1 MTVTRLT
8 TAWLL
13 ACLLALA
20 LAGCASTPPR
30 DDALYQ
36 QLGQRGGIEALVET
50 LLVRV
55 SDDPRI
61 AHHFADVDIIHL
73 NDRLVEFL
81 CMQSGGPCAY
91 AGKSM
96 VEAHKH
102 VTVGEAD
109 FNALVEDLM
118 WAMDERGLPR
128 TTQNQLLRR
137 LAAMQRDVVRRGPPP
152 PEAPLLPQP

>member
-1 MTVTRLT
+1 MTVPRIT
-8 TAWLL
+8 TAWVL
-13 ACLLALA
+13 ACLLAI
-20 LAGCASTPPR
+20 AGCASTPPR
-30 DDALYQ
+30 NDALYQ
-36 QLGQRGGIEALVET
+36 QLGERSGIEALVET
-50 LLVRV
+50 LLFRV

-61 AHHFADVDIIHL
+61 AHHFADVDIIRL

-81 CMQSGGPCAY
+81 CVQSGGPCTY
-91 AGKSM
+91 AGKPM

-137 LAAMQRDVVRRGPPP
+137 LAAMQRDVVRRGAPP

>member
-1 MTVTRLT
+1 MRIATV
-8 TAWLL
+8 LL
-13 ACLLALA
+13 ACLLSV
-20 LAGCASTPPR
+20 AGCASTAPR
-30 DDALYQ
+30 TDTLYAE
-36 QLGQRGGIEALVET
+36 LGERSGIEALVET
-50 LLVRV
+50 LLFRV

-81 CMQSGGPCAY
+81 CVQSGGPCTY
-91 AGKSM
+91 AGKAM

-128 TTQNQLLRR
+128 TTQNRLLRR
-137 LAAMQRDVVRRGPPP
+137 LAAMQREVVRRGPPP
-152 PEAPLLPQP
+152 AEAPLLPDR

>member
-1 MTVTRLT
+1 MTILRIA
-8 TAWLL
+8 TALLL
-13 ACLLALA
+13 AGLMAV
-20 LAGCASTPPR
+20 AGCASAPLR
-30 DDALYQ
+30 DDTLYRE
-36 QLGQRGGIEALVET
+36 LGQRSGIEALVET
-50 LLVRV
+50 LLFRV

-81 CMQSGGPCAY
+81 CVQSGGPCTY
-91 AGKSM
+91 AGKPM

-118 WAMDERGLPR
+118 WAMDQRKLPR
-128 TTQNQLLRR
+128 TTQNRLLRV
-137 LAAMQRDVVRRGPPP
+137 LATMQRNVVRRGPPP
-152 PEAPLLPQP
+152 AEAPLLPPQP

>member
-1 MTVTRLT
+1 MTIQRLVTVLLLVGLMTV
-8 TAWLL
+8 
-13 ACLLALA
+13 
-20 LAGCASTPPR
+20 AGCASTPPR
-30 DDALYQ
+30 DDSLYRA
-36 QLGQRGGIEALVET
+36 LGQRSGIEALVET
-50 LLVRV
+50 LLFRV

-81 CMQSGGPCAY
+81 CVQSGGPCAY
-91 AGKSM
+91 AGKPM
-96 VEAHKH
+96 AEAHKH

-128 TTQNQLLRR
+128 TTQNRLLRV
-137 LAAMQRDVVRRGPPP
+137 LATMQSDVVRRGPPP
-152 PEAPLLPQP
+152 QEAPLLPNR